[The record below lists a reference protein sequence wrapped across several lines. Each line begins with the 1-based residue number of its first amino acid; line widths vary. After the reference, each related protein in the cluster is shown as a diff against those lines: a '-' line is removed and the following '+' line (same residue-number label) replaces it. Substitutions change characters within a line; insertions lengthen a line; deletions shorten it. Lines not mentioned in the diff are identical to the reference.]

1 MEARWCSGQA
11 YRPLEP
17 VTAVRIRPGL
27 KAFKPFYK
35 MQEHPVIS
43 YIRFNYC
50 ELQKEKGNGSVREV
64 FIND

>member
-1 MEARWCSGQA
+1 
-11 YRPLEP
+11 
-17 VTAVRIRPGL
+17 
-27 KAFKPFYK
+27 